1 MFAALWAAGENRRL
15 HLHSKIMGKKRV
27 IKQSDTEALEEAKRG
42 GGETAESASGDQA
55 SPKQKRGKI
64 TKMAAA
70 RIYIAASYNNT
81 MVSITDAQGNLLLW
95 ATAGSLGFKGPKKAT
110 PYAASRVIDD
120 IFTRLGNVD
129 LGKVSIYARGIGGG
143 RDAALRALATRG
155 LDIAALEDITPIPH
169 NGCRPKK
176 ARRV

>member
-1 MFAALWAAGENRRL
+1 
-15 HLHSKIMGKKRV
+15 MGKKRV
-27 IKQSDTEALEEAKRG
+27 IKQTDTEALDEIKRG
-42 GGETAESASGDQA
+42 EGEKTESSSQVQT
-55 SPKQKRGKI
+55 STSKRKRGGKI
-64 TKMAAA
+64 TKLPSA

-95 ATAGSLGFKGPKKAT
+95 SSAGALGFKGPKKAT
-110 PYAASRVIDD
+110 PYAASRIIED
-120 IFTRLGNVD
+120 IFGRLGNAD
-129 LGKVSIYARGIGGG
+129 LGRISIYVRGIGGG

-155 LDIAALEDITPIPH
+155 LDIAALEDVTPIPH

>member
-1 MFAALWAAGENRRL
+1 
-15 HLHSKIMGKKRV
+15 MGKKRV
-27 IKQSDTEALEEAKRG
+27 IKQTDQDVLDDAKRS
-42 GGETAESASGDQA
+42 GGETAEGLSGTQTSTA
-55 SPKQKRGKI
+55 NRKRGGKI
-64 TKMAAA
+64 TKLPSA

-95 ATAGSLGFKGPKKAT
+95 ASAGSLGFRGPKKAT
-110 PYAASRVIDD
+110 PFAASRVIED
-120 IFTRLGNVD
+120 IFGRLGNVD
-129 LGKVSIYARGIGGG
+129 LGKISIYVRGIGGG

-169 NGCRPKK
+169 NGCRARK